1 MKIKIIT
8 GSHRANSSSK
18 AVGQYLADKLN
29 LTGVEASV
37 MCLHDENFPLWNQD
51 KYSDTEK
58 WQNWNDA
65 SKQLQQADGLIF
77 VAPEYNGMVPAI
89 MNNFFLLTDKGE
101 LAHKAGLIVGVSASI
116 NGVYPVSELRSYSL
130 KNTKINYIP
139 DHLIIRDVNDFLEN
153 GNDYIDERVD
163 YTLNVFKEYTN
174 ALTTVRNS
182 GVTATEKFG
191 FGM

>member
-8 GSHRANSSSK
+8 GSHRADSASK
-18 AVGQYLADKLN
+18 AVGKHLAEKLN
-29 LTGVEASV
+29 KQGVDASV
-37 MCLHDENFPLWNQD
+37 TCLFDNDFPLWNVD

-58 WQNWNDA
+58 WAGWNEF
-65 SKQLQQADGLIF
+65 SKELAECEGIIF

-89 MNNFFLLTDKGE
+89 MNNLFLLTDKGE

-153 GNDYIDERVD
+153 GNDYMNDRID
-163 YTLNVFKEYTN
+163 YTLNVFKEYTK

-182 GVTATEKFG
+182 GVTATDKYAYG
-191 FGM
+191 Q